1 MAKVKSLYQCQEC
14 SATSAQWSGQCPGC
28 QIWNT
33 LVETI
38 LTPEPTPN
46 SDAVGYAGVMPE
58 RSKLSAVK
66 PEKLVR
72 LGSGYSEF
80 DRVLGGGFVP
90 GSVILLGGAP
100 GAGKSTLL
108 LQVTTLLSTGNL
120 CLYVTGEESLEQIA
134 LRSQRLGLTADQLEC
149 VAETRIQVITA
160 MVEQVRPALVV
171 VDSVQVMQAEALSGA
186 PGSVGQVRESASQL
200 TRLAKA
206 SGVIVLLVGHVTKEG
221 ALAGPKVLEHIVDAS
236 LLLEGDSGGR
246 FRTLRAQKNRF
257 GSVGELGVFAM
268 TEMGLR
274 EVKNPSAIFLSR
286 PDSVAPGSA
295 VICTWEGTRPL
306 LVEVQALVDNSLGG
320 SPKRIAVGLDGQ
332 RLAMLLAILH
342 RHGNVQLGDQ
352 DVFVNAVGGVKVTE
366 TGADLG
372 LILACVSSFRARPIP
387 KDWVIFGEVGL
398 SGEVRPVASGQERI
412 REAAKH
418 GFKKAVVPKANAPR
432 QPISGIEVHRVE
444 RISEVLELF
453 DES

>member
-1 MAKVKSLYQCQEC
+1 MAKVKSIYQCQEC
-14 SATSAQWSGQCPGC
+14 GATSSQWVGQCPGC
-28 QIWNT
+28 QAWNT
-33 LVETI
+33 LVESVQV
-38 LTPEPTPN
+38 PEPQGRRWN
-46 SDAVGYAGVMPE
+46 AGAIPE
-58 RSKLSAVK
+58 RSNIAIK
-66 PEKLVR
+66 PER
-72 LGSGYSEF
+72 LSRLAGYSEF

-108 LQVTTLLSTGNL
+108 LQVTTLLSAQKP

-134 LRSQRLGLTADQLEC
+134 LRAQRLGLNGERLEC
-149 VAETRIQVITA
+149 ISETRVEAIAA
-160 MVEQVRPALVV
+160 MIEQVKPALVV
-171 VDSVQVMQAEALSGA
+171 VDSVQVMQVESLSGA
-186 PGSVGQVRESASQL
+186 PGSVGQVRESAAQL

-206 SGVIVLLVGHVTKEG
+206 TGAIVLLVGHVTKEG
-221 ALAGPKVLEHIVDAS
+221 ALAGPKVLEHIIDAS

-246 FRTLRAQKNRF
+246 FRTLRAHKNRF

-268 TEMGLR
+268 TETGLR

-286 PDSVAPGSA
+286 PENVAPGSS

-306 LVEVQALVDNSLGG
+306 LVEVQALVDSSLGG
-320 SPKRIAVGLDGQ
+320 SPKRVAVGLDGQ
-332 RLAMLLAILH
+332 RLTMLLAILH
-342 RHGNVQLGDQ
+342 RHGHVQLGDQ

-372 LILACVSSFRARPIP
+372 LLLACVSSFRGKTIP

-418 GFKKAVVPKANAPR
+418 GLKKAIVPSANAPK
-432 QPISGIEVHRVE
+432 QPVNGIEVCPVE
-444 RISEVLELF
+444 RISQVLELF

>member
-1 MAKVKSLYQCQEC
+1 MAKVKSIYQCQDC
-14 SATSAQWSGQCPGC
+14 GVTSSQWAGQCAGC
-28 QIWNT
+28 QAWNT
-33 LVETI
+33 LVESVQAA
-38 LTPEPTPN
+38 EPAKGRP
-46 SDAVGYAGVMPE
+46 VGYAGTIPE
-58 RSKLSAVK
+58 RSKLSAIR
-66 PEKLVR
+66 PER
-72 LGSGYSEF
+72 LARLSSGYSEF

-108 LQVTTLLSTGNL
+108 LQVTTLLSANKP

-134 LRSQRLGLTADQLEC
+134 LRAQRLGLNGDQLEC
-149 VAETRIQVITA
+149 VSETRVEAIAA
-160 MVEQVRPALVV
+160 MVEQVKPSLIV
-171 VDSVQVMQAEALSGA
+171 VDSVQVMQVESLSGA
-186 PGSVGQVRESASQL
+186 PGSVGQVRESAAQL

-206 SGVIVLLVGHVTKEG
+206 TGVIVLLVGHVTKEG
-221 ALAGPKVLEHIVDAS
+221 ALAGPKVLEHIIDAS

-246 FRTLRAQKNRF
+246 FRTLRAHKNRF

-268 TEMGLR
+268 TETGLR

-286 PDSVAPGSA
+286 PDSVSPGSS

-306 LVEVQALVDNSLGG
+306 LVEVQALVDSSLGG
-320 SPKRIAVGLDGQ
+320 LPKRIAVGLDGQ

-342 RHGNVQLGDQ
+342 RHGHVQLGDQ

-372 LILACVSSFRARPIP
+372 LLLACVSSFRGRPIP
-387 KDWVIFGEVGL
+387 KHWVIFGEVGL

-418 GFKKAVVPKANAPR
+418 GFTKAIVPAANSPK
-432 QPISGIEVHRVE
+432 QSINGIEVCRVE
-444 RISEVLELF
+444 RISQVLELF

>member
-1 MAKVKSLYQCQEC
+1 VAKVKSIYQCQDC
-14 SATSAQWSGQCPGC
+14 GVTSSQWAGQCAGC
-28 QIWNT
+28 QAWNT
-33 LVETI
+33 LVESVQAA
-38 LTPEPTPN
+38 EPAKGRP
-46 SDAVGYAGVMPE
+46 VGYAGTIPE
-58 RSKLSAVK
+58 RSKLSAIR
-66 PEKLVR
+66 PER
-72 LGSGYSEF
+72 LARLSSGYSEF

-108 LQVTTLLSTGNL
+108 LQVTTLLSANKP

-134 LRSQRLGLTADQLEC
+134 LRAQRLGLNGDQLEC
-149 VAETRIQVITA
+149 VSETRVEAIAA
-160 MVEQVRPALVV
+160 MVEQVKPSLIV
-171 VDSVQVMQAEALSGA
+171 VDSVQVMQVESLSGA
-186 PGSVGQVRESASQL
+186 PGSVGQVRESAGQL

-206 SGVIVLLVGHVTKEG
+206 TGVIVLLVGHVTKEG
-221 ALAGPKVLEHIVDAS
+221 ALAGPKVLEHIIDAS

-246 FRTLRAQKNRF
+246 FRTLRAHKNRF

-268 TEMGLR
+268 TETGLR

-286 PDSVAPGSA
+286 PDSVAPGSS

-306 LVEVQALVDNSLGG
+306 LVEVQALVDSSLGG

-342 RHGNVQLGDQ
+342 RHGHVQLGDQ

-372 LILACVSSFRARPIP
+372 LLLACVSSFRGRPIP
-387 KDWVIFGEVGL
+387 KHWVIFGEVGL

-418 GFKKAVVPKANAPR
+418 GFTKAIVPAANAPK
-432 QPISGIEVHRVE
+432 QLINGIDVCRVE
-444 RISEVLELF
+444 RISQVLELF

>member
-1 MAKVKSLYQCQEC
+1 MAKVKSIYQCQEC
-14 SATSAQWSGQCPGC
+14 GATSSQWVGQCPGC
-28 QIWNT
+28 QAWNT
-33 LVETI
+33 LVESVQV
-38 LTPEPTPN
+38 PEPAKGRPG
-46 SDAVGYAGVMPE
+46 GYAGAIPE
-58 RSKLSAVK
+58 RSKLSAIK
-66 PEKLVR
+66 PERLSR

-80 DRVLGGGFVP
+80 DRVLGGGFVS

-108 LQVTTLLSTGNL
+108 LQVTTLLSSQKP

-134 LRSQRLGLTADQLEC
+134 LRAQRLGLSREHLEC
-149 VAETRIQVITA
+149 VSETRVEVIAA
-160 MVEQVRPALVV
+160 MVEQVKPALVV
-171 VDSVQVMQAEALSGA
+171 VDSVQVMQVESLSGA
-186 PGSVGQVRESASQL
+186 PGSVGQVRESAAQL

-206 SGVIVLLVGHVTKEG
+206 TGVIVLLVGHVTKEG
-221 ALAGPKVLEHIVDAS
+221 ALAGPKVLEHIIDAS

-246 FRTLRAQKNRF
+246 FRTLRAHKNRF

-268 TEMGLR
+268 TETGLR

-286 PDSVAPGSA
+286 PENVAPGSS

-306 LVEVQALVDNSLGG
+306 LVEVQALVDGSLGG
-320 SPKRIAVGLDGQ
+320 SPKRVAVGLDGQ

-342 RHGNVQLGDQ
+342 RHGHVQLGDQ

-372 LILACVSSFRARPIP
+372 LLLACVSSFRGKTIP
-387 KDWVIFGEVGL
+387 RDWVIFGEVGL

-418 GFKKAVVPKANAPR
+418 GFQRAIVPSANAPK
-432 QPISGIEVHRVE
+432 QPVSGIEVCRVE
-444 RISEVLELF
+444 RISQVLELF

>member
-1 MAKVKSLYQCQEC
+1 MAKVKSIYQCQDC
-14 SATSAQWSGQCPGC
+14 GVTSSQWAGQCAGC
-28 QIWNT
+28 QAWNT
-33 LVETI
+33 LVESVQAA
-38 LTPEPTPN
+38 EPAKGRP
-46 SDAVGYAGVMPE
+46 VGYAGTIPE
-58 RSKLSAVK
+58 RSKLSAIR
-66 PEKLVR
+66 PER
-72 LGSGYSEF
+72 LARLSSGYSEF

-108 LQVTTLLSTGNL
+108 LQVTTLLSANKP

-134 LRSQRLGLTADQLEC
+134 LRAQRLGLNGDQLEC
-149 VAETRIQVITA
+149 VSETRVEAIAA
-160 MVEQVRPALVV
+160 MVEQVKPSLIV
-171 VDSVQVMQAEALSGA
+171 VDSVQVMQVESLSGA
-186 PGSVGQVRESASQL
+186 PGSVGQVRESAGQL

-206 SGVIVLLVGHVTKEG
+206 TGVIVLLVGHVTKEG
-221 ALAGPKVLEHIVDAS
+221 ALAGPKVLEHIIDAS

-246 FRTLRAQKNRF
+246 FRTLRAHKNRF

-268 TEMGLR
+268 TETGLR

-286 PDSVAPGSA
+286 PDSVAPGSS

-306 LVEVQALVDNSLGG
+306 LVEVQALVDSSLGG

-342 RHGNVQLGDQ
+342 RHGHVQLGDQ

-372 LILACVSSFRARPIP
+372 LLLACVSSFRGRPIP
-387 KDWVIFGEVGL
+387 KHWVIFGEVGL

-418 GFKKAVVPKANAPR
+418 GFTKAIVPAANAPK
-432 QPISGIEVHRVE
+432 QLINGIDVCRVE
-444 RISEVLELF
+444 RISQVLELF

>member
-1 MAKVKSLYQCQEC
+1 MAKVKSIYQCQEC
-14 SATSAQWSGQCPGC
+14 GATSSQWVGQCPGC
-28 QIWNT
+28 QAWNT
-33 LVETI
+33 LVESVQV
-38 LTPEPTPN
+38 PEPAKGRPG
-46 SDAVGYAGVMPE
+46 GYAGAIPE
-58 RSKLSAVK
+58 RSKLSAIK
-66 PEKLVR
+66 PERLSR

-80 DRVLGGGFVP
+80 DRVLGGGFVL

-108 LQVTTLLSTGNL
+108 LQVTTLLSAQKP

-134 LRSQRLGLTADQLEC
+134 LRAQRLGLSGEHLEC
-149 VAETRIQVITA
+149 VSETRVEAIAA
-160 MVEQVRPALVV
+160 MVEQVKPALVV
-171 VDSVQVMQAEALSGA
+171 VDSVQVMQVESLSGA
-186 PGSVGQVRESASQL
+186 PGSVGQVRESAAQL

-206 SGVIVLLVGHVTKEG
+206 TGVIVLLVGHVTKEG
-221 ALAGPKVLEHIVDAS
+221 ALAGPKVLEHIIDAS

-246 FRTLRAQKNRF
+246 FRTLRAHKNRF

-268 TEMGLR
+268 TETGLR

-286 PDSVAPGSA
+286 PENVAPGSS

-306 LVEVQALVDNSLGG
+306 MVEVQALVDGSLGG
-320 SPKRIAVGLDGQ
+320 SPKRVAVGLDGQ

-342 RHGNVQLGDQ
+342 RHGHVQLGDQ

-372 LILACVSSFRARPIP
+372 LLLACVSSFRGKTIP

-418 GFKKAVVPKANAPR
+418 GFQRAIVPSANAPK
-432 QPISGIEVHRVE
+432 QPVSGIEVCRVE
-444 RISEVLELF
+444 RISQVLELF

>member
-1 MAKVKSLYQCQEC
+1 MAKVKSIYQCQEC
-14 SATSAQWSGQCPGC
+14 GATSSQWVGQCPEC
-28 QIWNT
+28 QAWNT
-33 LVETI
+33 LVESVQV
-38 LTPEPTPN
+38 PEPAKGRPG
-46 SDAVGYAGVMPE
+46 GYAGAIPE
-58 RSKLSAVK
+58 RSKLSAIK
-66 PEKLVR
+66 PERLSR

-108 LQVTTLLSTGNL
+108 LQVTTLLSAQKP

-134 LRSQRLGLTADQLEC
+134 LRAQRLGLNGEHLEC
-149 VAETRIQVITA
+149 VSETRVEAIAA
-160 MVEQVRPALVV
+160 MVDQVKPALVV
-171 VDSVQVMQAEALSGA
+171 VDSVQVMQVESLSGA
-186 PGSVGQVRESASQL
+186 PGSVGQVRESAAQL

-206 SGVIVLLVGHVTKEG
+206 TGVIVLLVGHVTKEG
-221 ALAGPKVLEHIVDAS
+221 ALAGPKVLEHIIDAS

-246 FRTLRAQKNRF
+246 FRTLRAHKNRF

-268 TEMGLR
+268 TETGLR

-286 PDSVAPGSA
+286 PENVAPGSS

-306 LVEVQALVDNSLGG
+306 LVEVQALVDSSLGG
-320 SPKRIAVGLDGQ
+320 SPKRVAVGLDGQ

-342 RHGNVQLGDQ
+342 RHGHVQLGDQ

-372 LILACVSSFRARPIP
+372 LLLACVSSFRGKTIP

-418 GFKKAVVPKANAPR
+418 GFKRAIVPSANAPK
-432 QPISGIEVHRVE
+432 QPVSGIEVCRVE
-444 RISEVLELF
+444 RISQVLELF

>member
-1 MAKVKSLYQCQEC
+1 VESVQAAEPAK
-14 SATSAQWSGQCPGC
+14 GRP
-28 QIWNT
+28 
-33 LVETI
+33 
-38 LTPEPTPN
+38 
-46 SDAVGYAGVMPE
+46 VGYAGTIPE
-58 RSKLSAVK
+58 RSKLSAIR
-66 PEKLVR
+66 PER
-72 LGSGYSEF
+72 LARLSSGYSEF

-108 LQVTTLLSTGNL
+108 LQVTTLLSANKP

-134 LRSQRLGLTADQLEC
+134 LRAQRLGLNGDQLEC
-149 VAETRIQVITA
+149 VSETRVEAIAA
-160 MVEQVRPALVV
+160 MVEQVKPSLIV
-171 VDSVQVMQAEALSGA
+171 VDSVQVMQVESLSGA
-186 PGSVGQVRESASQL
+186 PGSVGQVRESAAQL

-206 SGVIVLLVGHVTKEG
+206 TGVIVLLVGHVTKEG
-221 ALAGPKVLEHIVDAS
+221 ALAGPKVLEHIIDAS

-246 FRTLRAQKNRF
+246 FRTLRAHKNRF

-268 TEMGLR
+268 TETGLR

-286 PDSVAPGSA
+286 PDSVAPGSS

-306 LVEVQALVDNSLGG
+306 LVEVQALVDSSLGG

-342 RHGNVQLGDQ
+342 RHGHVQLGDQ

-372 LILACVSSFRARPIP
+372 LLLACVSSFRGRPIP
-387 KDWVIFGEVGL
+387 KHWVIFGEVGL

-418 GFKKAVVPKANAPR
+418 GFTKAIVPAANAPK
-432 QPISGIEVHRVE
+432 QLINGIDVCRVE
-444 RISEVLELF
+444 RISQVLELF

>member
-1 MAKVKSLYQCQEC
+1 VAKVKSIYQCQEC
-14 SATSAQWSGQCPGC
+14 GATSSQWVGQCPGC
-28 QIWNT
+28 QAWNT
-33 LVETI
+33 LVESVQA
-38 LTPEPTPN
+38 PEPAKGRPG
-46 SDAVGYAGVMPE
+46 GYAGAIPE
-58 RSKLSAVK
+58 RSKLSAIK
-66 PEKLVR
+66 PERLSR

-108 LQVTTLLSTGNL
+108 LQVTTLLSAQKP

-134 LRSQRLGLTADQLEC
+134 LRAQRLGLSGEHLEC
-149 VAETRIQVITA
+149 VSETRVEAIAA
-160 MVEQVRPALVV
+160 MVEQVKPALVV
-171 VDSVQVMQAEALSGA
+171 VDSVQVMQVESLSGA
-186 PGSVGQVRESASQL
+186 PGSVGQVRESAAQL

-206 SGVIVLLVGHVTKEG
+206 TGVIVLLVGHVTKEG
-221 ALAGPKVLEHIVDAS
+221 ALAGPKVLEHIIDAS

-246 FRTLRAQKNRF
+246 FRTLRAHKNRF

-268 TEMGLR
+268 TETGLR

-286 PDSVAPGSA
+286 PENVAPGSS

-306 LVEVQALVDNSLGG
+306 LVEVQALVDGSLGG
-320 SPKRIAVGLDGQ
+320 SPKRVAVGLDGQ

-342 RHGNVQLGDQ
+342 RHGHVQLGDQ

-372 LILACVSSFRARPIP
+372 LLLACVSSFRGKTIP

-418 GFKKAVVPKANAPR
+418 GFQRAIVPSANAPK
-432 QPISGIEVHRVE
+432 QPVSGIEVCRVE
-444 RISEVLELF
+444 RISQVLELF

>member
-1 MAKVKSLYQCQEC
+1 MAKVKSIYQCQEC
-14 SATSAQWSGQCPGC
+14 GATSSQWVGQCPGC
-28 QIWNT
+28 QAWNT
-33 LVETI
+33 LVESVQV
-38 LTPEPTPN
+38 PEPAKGRPG
-46 SDAVGYAGVMPE
+46 GYAGAIPE
-58 RSKLSAVK
+58 RSKLSAIK
-66 PEKLVR
+66 PERLSR

-100 GAGKSTLL
+100 GDGKSTLL
-108 LQVTTLLSTGNL
+108 LQVTTLLSAQKL

-134 LRSQRLGLTADQLEC
+134 LRAQRLGLSGEHLEC
-149 VAETRIQVITA
+149 VSETRVEAIAA
-160 MVEQVRPALVV
+160 MVEQVKPALVV
-171 VDSVQVMQAEALSGA
+171 ADSVQVMQVESLSGA
-186 PGSVGQVRESASQL
+186 PGSVGQVRESAAQL

-206 SGVIVLLVGHVTKEG
+206 TGVIVLLVGHVTKEG
-221 ALAGPKVLEHIVDAS
+221 ALAGPKVLEHIIDAS

-246 FRTLRAQKNRF
+246 FRTLRAHKNRF

-268 TEMGLR
+268 TETGLR

-286 PDSVAPGSA
+286 PENVAPGSS

-306 LVEVQALVDNSLGG
+306 LVEVQALVDGSLGG
-320 SPKRIAVGLDGQ
+320 SPKRVAVGLDGQ

-342 RHGNVQLGDQ
+342 RHGHVQLGDQ

-372 LILACVSSFRARPIP
+372 LLLACVSSFRGKTIS

-418 GFKKAVVPKANAPR
+418 GFQRAIVPSANAPK
-432 QPISGIEVHRVE
+432 QPVSGIEVCRVE
-444 RISEVLELF
+444 RISQVLELF

>member
-1 MAKVKSLYQCQEC
+1 MAKVKSIYQCQDC
-14 SATSAQWSGQCPGC
+14 GVTSSQWAGQCAGC
-28 QIWNT
+28 QAWNT
-33 LVETI
+33 LVESVQAA
-38 LTPEPTPN
+38 EPAKGRPI
-46 SDAVGYAGVMPE
+46 GYAGTIPE
-58 RSKLSAVK
+58 RSKLSAIR
-66 PEKLVR
+66 PER
-72 LGSGYSEF
+72 LARLSSGYSEF

-108 LQVTTLLSTGNL
+108 LQVTTLLSANKP

-134 LRSQRLGLTADQLEC
+134 LRAQRLGLNGDQLEC
-149 VAETRIQVITA
+149 VSETRVEAIAA
-160 MVEQVRPALVV
+160 MVEQVKPSLIV
-171 VDSVQVMQAEALSGA
+171 VDSVQVMQVESLSGA
-186 PGSVGQVRESASQL
+186 PGSVGQVRESAGQL

-206 SGVIVLLVGHVTKEG
+206 TGVIVLLVGHVTKEG
-221 ALAGPKVLEHIVDAS
+221 ALAGPKVLEHIIDAS

-246 FRTLRAQKNRF
+246 FRTLRAHKNRF

-268 TEMGLR
+268 TETGLR

-286 PDSVAPGSA
+286 PDSVAPGSS

-306 LVEVQALVDNSLGG
+306 LVEVQALVDSSLGG

-342 RHGNVQLGDQ
+342 RHGHVQLGDQ

-372 LILACVSSFRARPIP
+372 LLLACVSSFRGRPIP
-387 KDWVIFGEVGL
+387 KHWVIFGEVGL

-418 GFKKAVVPKANAPR
+418 GFTKAIVPAANAPK
-432 QPISGIEVHRVE
+432 QLINGIDVCRVE
-444 RISEVLELF
+444 RISQVLELF

>member
-1 MAKVKSLYQCQEC
+1 MAKVKSIYQCQEC
-14 SATSAQWSGQCPGC
+14 GATSSQWVGQCPGC
-28 QIWNT
+28 QAWNT
-33 LVETI
+33 LVESVQV
-38 LTPEPTPN
+38 PEPAKGRPG
-46 SDAVGYAGVMPE
+46 GYAGAIPE
-58 RSKLSAVK
+58 RSKLSAIK
-66 PEKLVR
+66 PERLSR

-80 DRVLGGGFVP
+80 DRVLGGGFVS

-108 LQVTTLLSTGNL
+108 LQVTTLLSAQMP

-134 LRSQRLGLTADQLEC
+134 LRAQRLGLSGKHLEC
-149 VAETRIQVITA
+149 VSETRVEAIAA
-160 MVEQVRPALVV
+160 MVEQVKPALVV
-171 VDSVQVMQAEALSGA
+171 VDSVQVMQVESLSGA
-186 PGSVGQVRESASQL
+186 PGSVGQVRESAAQL

-206 SGVIVLLVGHVTKEG
+206 TGVIVLLVGHVTKEG
-221 ALAGPKVLEHIVDAS
+221 ALAGPKVLEHIIDAS

-246 FRTLRAQKNRF
+246 FRTLRAHKNRF
-257 GSVGELGVFAM
+257 GSVGELGIFAM
-268 TEMGLR
+268 TETGLL

-286 PDSVAPGSA
+286 PENVAPGSS

-306 LVEVQALVDNSLGG
+306 LVEVQALVDGSLGG
-320 SPKRIAVGLDGQ
+320 SPKRVAIGLDGQ

-342 RHGNVQLGDQ
+342 RHGHVQLGDQ

-372 LILACVSSFRARPIP
+372 LLLACVSSFRGKTIP

-418 GFKKAVVPKANAPR
+418 GFQRAIVPSANAPK
-432 QPISGIEVHRVE
+432 QPVSGIEVCRVE
-444 RISEVLELF
+444 RIRQVLELF

>member
-1 MAKVKSLYQCQEC
+1 MAKVKSIYQCQEC
-14 SATSAQWSGQCPGC
+14 GATSSQWVGQCPGC
-28 QIWNT
+28 QAWNT
-33 LVETI
+33 LVESVQV
-38 LTPEPTPN
+38 PEPAKGRP
-46 SDAVGYAGVMPE
+46 GWYAGAIPE
-58 RSKLSAVK
+58 RSKLSAIK
-66 PEKLVR
+66 PERLSR

-108 LQVTTLLSTGNL
+108 LQVTTLLSAQKP

-134 LRSQRLGLTADQLEC
+134 LRAQRLGLDGEHLEC
-149 VAETRIQVITA
+149 ISETRVEAIAA
-160 MVEQVRPALVV
+160 MIERLRPALVV
-171 VDSVQVMQAEALSGA
+171 VDSVQVMQVESLSGA
-186 PGSVGQVRESASQL
+186 PGSVGQVRESAAQL

-206 SGVIVLLVGHVTKEG
+206 TGVIVLLVGHVTKEG
-221 ALAGPKVLEHIVDAS
+221 ALAGPKVLEHIIDAS

-246 FRTLRAQKNRF
+246 FRTLRAHKNRF

-268 TEMGLR
+268 TETGLR

-286 PDSVAPGSA
+286 PENVAPGSS

-306 LVEVQALVDNSLGG
+306 LVEVQALVDSSLGG
-320 SPKRIAVGLDGQ
+320 SPKRVAVGFDGQ

-342 RHGNVQLGDQ
+342 RHGHVQLGDQ

-372 LILACVSSFRARPIP
+372 LLLACVSSFRCKTIP

-418 GFKKAVVPKANAPR
+418 GLKRAIVPSANAPK
-432 QPISGIEVHRVE
+432 QPVSGIEVCPVE
-444 RISEVLELF
+444 RISQVLELF

>member
-1 MAKVKSLYQCQEC
+1 
-14 SATSAQWSGQCPGC
+14 
-28 QIWNT
+28 
-33 LVETI
+33 
-38 LTPEPTPN
+38 
-46 SDAVGYAGVMPE
+46 
-58 RSKLSAVK
+58 
-66 PEKLVR
+66 
-72 LGSGYSEF
+72 
-80 DRVLGGGFVP
+80 VLGGGFVP

-108 LQVTTLLSTGNL
+108 LQVTTLLSEQRP

-134 LRSQRLGLTADQLEC
+134 LRAHRLGLNGDQLEC
-149 VAETRIQVITA
+149 VSETRVEAIAA
-160 MVEQVRPALVV
+160 MVEQVKPALLV
-171 VDSVQVMQAEALSGA
+171 VDSVQVMQVESLSGA
-186 PGSVGQVRESASQL
+186 PGSVGQVRESAAQL

-206 SGVIVLLVGHVTKEG
+206 TGVIVLLVGHVTKEG
-221 ALAGPKVLEHIVDAS
+221 ALAGPKVLEHIIDAS

-246 FRTLRAQKNRF
+246 FRTLRAHKNRF

-268 TEMGLR
+268 TETGLR

-286 PDSVAPGSA
+286 PESVAPGSS

-306 LVEVQALVDNSLGG
+306 LVEVQALVDSSLGG

-342 RHGNVQLGDQ
+342 RHGHVQLGDQ

-372 LILACVSSFRARPIP
+372 LLLACVSSFRGKTIP

-418 GFKKAVVPKANAPR
+418 GFKKAIVPSANAPK
-432 QPISGIEVHRVE
+432 QAVSGIEVCRVE
-444 RISEVLELF
+444 RISQVLELF

>member
-1 MAKVKSLYQCQEC
+1 VAKVKSIYQCQDC
-14 SATSAQWSGQCPGC
+14 GVTSSQWAGQCAGC
-28 QIWNT
+28 QAWNT
-33 LVETI
+33 LVESVQAA
-38 LTPEPTPN
+38 EPAKGRP
-46 SDAVGYAGVMPE
+46 VGYAGTIPE
-58 RSKLSAVK
+58 RSKLSAIR
-66 PEKLVR
+66 PER
-72 LGSGYSEF
+72 LARLSSGYSEF

-108 LQVTTLLSTGNL
+108 LQVTTLLSANKP

-134 LRSQRLGLTADQLEC
+134 LRAQRLGLNGDQLEC
-149 VAETRIQVITA
+149 VSETRVEAIAA
-160 MVEQVRPALVV
+160 MVEQVKPSLIV
-171 VDSVQVMQAEALSGA
+171 VDSVQVMQAESLSGA
-186 PGSVGQVRESASQL
+186 PGSVGQVRESAGQL

-206 SGVIVLLVGHVTKEG
+206 TGVIVLLVGHVTKEG
-221 ALAGPKVLEHIVDAS
+221 ALAGPKVLEHIIDAS

-246 FRTLRAQKNRF
+246 FRTLRAHKNRF

-268 TEMGLR
+268 TETGLR

-286 PDSVAPGSA
+286 PDSVAPGSS

-306 LVEVQALVDNSLGG
+306 LVEVQALVDSSLGG

-342 RHGNVQLGDQ
+342 RHGHVQLGDQ

-372 LILACVSSFRARPIP
+372 LLLACVSSFRGRPIP
-387 KDWVIFGEVGL
+387 KHWVIFGEVGL

-418 GFKKAVVPKANAPR
+418 GFTKAIVPAANAPK
-432 QPISGIEVHRVE
+432 QLINGIDVCRVE
-444 RISEVLELF
+444 RISQVLELF

>member
-1 MAKVKSLYQCQEC
+1 MAKVKSIYQCQDC
-14 SATSAQWSGQCPGC
+14 GVTSSQWAGQCAGC
-28 QIWNT
+28 QAWNT
-33 LVETI
+33 LVESVQAA
-38 LTPEPTPN
+38 EPAKGRP
-46 SDAVGYAGVMPE
+46 VGYAGTIPE
-58 RSKLSAVK
+58 RSKLSAIR
-66 PEKLVR
+66 PER
-72 LGSGYSEF
+72 LARLSSGYSEF

-108 LQVTTLLSTGNL
+108 LQVTTLLSANKP

-134 LRSQRLGLTADQLEC
+134 LRAQRLGLNGDQLEC
-149 VAETRIQVITA
+149 VSETRVEAIAA
-160 MVEQVRPALVV
+160 MVEQVKPSLIV
-171 VDSVQVMQAEALSGA
+171 VDSVQVMQVESLSGA
-186 PGSVGQVRESASQL
+186 PGSVGQVRESAAQL

-206 SGVIVLLVGHVTKEG
+206 TGVIVLLVGHVTKEG
-221 ALAGPKVLEHIVDAS
+221 ALAGPKVLEHIIDAS

-246 FRTLRAQKNRF
+246 FRTLRAHKNRF

-268 TEMGLR
+268 TETGLR

-286 PDSVAPGSA
+286 PDSVAPGSS

-306 LVEVQALVDNSLGG
+306 LVEVQALVDSSLGG

-342 RHGNVQLGDQ
+342 RHGHVQLGDQ

-372 LILACVSSFRARPIP
+372 LLLACVSSFRGRPIP
-387 KDWVIFGEVGL
+387 KHWVIFGEVGL

-418 GFKKAVVPKANAPR
+418 GFTKAIVPAANAPK
-432 QPISGIEVHRVE
+432 QSINAIEVCRVE
-444 RISEVLELF
+444 RISQVLELF

>member
-1 MAKVKSLYQCQEC
+1 M
-14 SATSAQWSGQCPGC
+14 
-28 QIWNT
+28 
-33 LVETI
+33 
-38 LTPEPTPN
+38 
-46 SDAVGYAGVMPE
+46 
-58 RSKLSAVK
+58 
-66 PEKLVR
+66 
-72 LGSGYSEF
+72 
-80 DRVLGGGFVP
+80 LGGGFVP

-108 LQVTTLLSTGNL
+108 LQVTTLLSANKP

-134 LRSQRLGLTADQLEC
+134 LRAQRLGLNGDQLEC
-149 VAETRIQVITA
+149 VSETRVEAIAA
-160 MVEQVRPALVV
+160 MVEQIKPSLIV
-171 VDSVQVMQAEALSGA
+171 VDSVQVMQVESLSGA
-186 PGSVGQVRESASQL
+186 PGSVGQVRESAAQL

-206 SGVIVLLVGHVTKEG
+206 TGVIVLLVGHVTKEG
-221 ALAGPKVLEHIVDAS
+221 ALAGPKVLEHIIDAS

-268 TEMGLR
+268 TETGLR

-286 PDSVAPGSA
+286 PDSVAPGSS

-306 LVEVQALVDNSLGG
+306 LVEVQALVDSSLGG

-342 RHGNVQLGDQ
+342 RHGHVQLGDQ

-372 LILACVSSFRARPIP
+372 LLLACVSSFRGRPIP
-387 KDWVIFGEVGL
+387 KHWVIFGEVGL

-418 GFKKAVVPKANAPR
+418 GFTKAIVPAANAPK
-432 QPISGIEVHRVE
+432 QSINGIEVCRVE
-444 RISEVLELF
+444 RISQVLELF

>member
-1 MAKVKSLYQCQEC
+1 MAKVKSIYQCQEC
-14 SATSAQWSGQCPGC
+14 GATSSQWVGQCPEC
-28 QIWNT
+28 QAWNT
-33 LVETI
+33 LVESVQV
-38 LTPEPTPN
+38 PEPARGLPG
-46 SDAVGYAGVMPE
+46 GYAGAIPE
-58 RSKLSAVK
+58 RSKLSAIK
-66 PEKLVR
+66 PERLSR

-108 LQVTTLLSTGNL
+108 LQATTLLSAQKP

-134 LRSQRLGLTADQLEC
+134 LRAQRLGLNGEHLEC
-149 VAETRIQVITA
+149 VSETRVEAIAAMFDQVK
-160 MVEQVRPALVV
+160 PALVV
-171 VDSVQVMQAEALSGA
+171 VDSVQVMQVESLSGA
-186 PGSVGQVRESASQL
+186 PGSVGQVRESAAQL

-206 SGVIVLLVGHVTKEG
+206 TGVIVLLVGHVTKEG
-221 ALAGPKVLEHIVDAS
+221 ALAGPKVLEHIIDAS
-236 LLLEGDSGGR
+236 LLLEGDSGRR
-246 FRTLRAQKNRF
+246 FRTLRAHKNRF

-268 TEMGLR
+268 TETGLR

-286 PDSVAPGSA
+286 PENVAPGSL

-306 LVEVQALVDNSLGG
+306 LVEVQALVDSSLGG
-320 SPKRIAVGLDGQ
+320 SPKRVAVGLDGQ

-342 RHGNVQLGDQ
+342 RHGHVQLGDQ
-352 DVFVNAVGGVKVTE
+352 DIFVNAVGGVKVTE

-372 LILACVSSFRARPIP
+372 LLLACMSSFRGKTIP
-387 KDWVIFGEVGL
+387 KDWVIFGEIGL

-418 GFKKAVVPKANAPR
+418 GFKKAIVPSANAPK
-432 QPISGIEVHRVE
+432 QLVSGIEVCRVE
-444 RISEVLELF
+444 RISQVLELF

>member
-1 MAKVKSLYQCQEC
+1 MAKVKSIYQCQDC
-14 SATSAQWSGQCPGC
+14 GVTSSQWAGQCAGC
-28 QIWNT
+28 QAWNT
-33 LVETI
+33 LVESVQAA
-38 LTPEPTPN
+38 EPAKGRP
-46 SDAVGYAGVMPE
+46 VGYAGTIPE
-58 RSKLSAVK
+58 RSKLSAIR
-66 PEKLVR
+66 PER
-72 LGSGYSEF
+72 LARLSSGYSEF

-108 LQVTTLLSTGNL
+108 LQVTTLLSANKP

-134 LRSQRLGLTADQLEC
+134 LRAQRLGLNGDQLEC
-149 VAETRIQVITA
+149 VSETRVEAIAA
-160 MVEQVRPALVV
+160 MVEQVKPSLIV
-171 VDSVQVMQAEALSGA
+171 VDSVQVMQVESLSGA
-186 PGSVGQVRESASQL
+186 PGSVGQVRESAAQL

-206 SGVIVLLVGHVTKEG
+206 TGVIVLLVGHVTKEG
-221 ALAGPKVLEHIVDAS
+221 ALAGPKVLEHIIDAS

-246 FRTLRAQKNRF
+246 FRTLRAHKNRF

-268 TEMGLR
+268 TETGLR

-286 PDSVAPGSA
+286 PDSVAPGSS

-306 LVEVQALVDNSLGG
+306 LVEVQALVDSSLGG

-342 RHGNVQLGDQ
+342 RHGHVQLGDQ

-372 LILACVSSFRARPIP
+372 LLLACVSSFRGRPIP
-387 KDWVIFGEVGL
+387 KHWVIFGEVGL

-418 GFKKAVVPKANAPR
+418 GFTKAIVPAANSPK
-432 QPISGIEVHRVE
+432 QSINGIEVCRVE
-444 RISEVLELF
+444 RISQVLELF

>member
-1 MAKVKSLYQCQEC
+1 VAKARSIYQCQDC
-14 SATSAQWSGQCPGC
+14 AATVAQWTGQCPGC
-28 QIWNT
+28 HGWNT
-33 LVETI
+33 LVETV
-38 LTPEPTPN
+38 
-46 SDAVGYAGVMPE
+46 AVDVSKTAQPGRGYAGAVPE
-58 RSKLSAVK
+58 RAKLSAIQ
-66 PEKLVR
+66 PERLQR

-108 LQVTTLLSTGNL
+108 LQVSTELSAKHN

-134 LRSQRLGLTADQLEC
+134 LRAHRLGLSGATLDC
-149 VAETRIQVITA
+149 VSETRVEAITA
-160 MVEQVRPALVV
+160 MVEQQKPALLV
-171 VDSVQVMQAEALSGA
+171 VDSVQVMQIETLSGA
-186 PGSVGQVRESASQL
+186 PGSVGQVRESAAQL

-206 SGVIVLLVGHVTKEG
+206 TGVVVLLVGHVTKEG
-221 ALAGPKVLEHIVDAS
+221 ALAGPKVLEHIIDAS
-236 LLLEGDSGGR
+236 LLLDGDTGGR
-246 FRTLRAQKNRF
+246 FRTLRANKNRF

-268 TEMGLR
+268 TEQGLK

-286 PDSVAPGSA
+286 PESVAPGSA

-306 LVEVQALVDNSLGG
+306 LVEVQALVDASLGG
-320 SPKRIAVGLDGQ
+320 SPKRVAVGLDGQ

-342 RHGNVQLGDQ
+342 RHGHLQLGDQ
-352 DVFVNAVGGVKVTE
+352 DVFVNAVGGVKVSE

-372 LILACVSSFRARPIP
+372 LLMACVSSFRGRSIP
-387 KDWVIFGEVGL
+387 RDWVFFGEVGL

-418 GFKKAVVPKANAPR
+418 GFVRAIVPLANAPK
-432 QPISGIEVHRVE
+432 QPISGMMVSPVTRL
-444 RISEVLELF
+444 SEVLEIF
-453 DES
+453 DEA

>member
-1 MAKVKSLYQCQEC
+1 MAKVKSIYQCQEC
-14 SATSAQWSGQCPGC
+14 GATSSQWVGQCPEC
-28 QIWNT
+28 QAWNT
-33 LVETI
+33 LVESVQV
-38 LTPEPTPN
+38 PEPARGLPG
-46 SDAVGYAGVMPE
+46 GYAGAFPE
-58 RSKLSAVK
+58 RSKLSAIK
-66 PEKLVR
+66 PERLSR

-108 LQVTTLLSTGNL
+108 LQVTTLLSAQKP

-134 LRSQRLGLTADQLEC
+134 LRAQRLGLNGEHLEC
-149 VAETRIQVITA
+149 VSETRVEAIAA
-160 MVEQVRPALVV
+160 MFDKVKPVLVA
-171 VDSVQVMQAEALSGA
+171 VDSVQVMQVESLSGA
-186 PGSVGQVRESASQL
+186 PGSVGQVRESAAQL

-206 SGVIVLLVGHVTKEG
+206 TGVIVLLVGHVTKEG
-221 ALAGPKVLEHIVDAS
+221 ALAGPKVLEHIIDAS
-236 LLLEGDSGGR
+236 LLLEGDSGRR
-246 FRTLRAQKNRF
+246 FRTLRAHKNRF

-268 TEMGLR
+268 TETGLR
-274 EVKNPSAIFLSR
+274 QVKNPSAIFLSR
-286 PDSVAPGSA
+286 PENVAPGSS

-306 LVEVQALVDNSLGG
+306 LVEVQALVDSSLGG
-320 SPKRIAVGLDGQ
+320 SPKRVAVGLDGQ

-342 RHGNVQLGDQ
+342 RHGHVQLGDQ
-352 DVFVNAVGGVKVTE
+352 DIFVNAVGGVKVTE

-372 LILACVSSFRARPIP
+372 LLLACVSSFRGKTIP

-412 REAAKH
+412 REVAKH
-418 GFKKAVVPKANAPR
+418 GFKKAIVPSANAPK
-432 QPISGIEVHRVE
+432 QLVSGIEVCRVE
-444 RISEVLELF
+444 RISQVLELF

>member
-1 MAKVKSLYQCQEC
+1 MWPKSNPFTNAKSAAQPHRNGLASAPGVRNGIRSLNQFRCLSLPRVVLVDMQEPFL
-14 SATSAQWSGQCPGC
+14 SVQNYLPLSQSGFLDLARG
-28 QIWNT
+28 T
-33 LVETI
+33 LS
-38 LTPEPTPN
+38 LT
-46 SDAVGYAGVMPE
+46 G
-58 RSKLSAVK
+58 
-66 PEKLVR
+66 
-72 LGSGYSEF
+72 
-80 DRVLGGGFVP
+80 VLGGGFVP

-108 LQVTTLLSTGNL
+108 LQVTTLLSAQKP

-134 LRSQRLGLTADQLEC
+134 LRAQRLGLNGERLEC
-149 VAETRIQVITA
+149 ISETRVEAIAA
-160 MVEQVRPALVV
+160 MIEQVKPALVV
-171 VDSVQVMQAEALSGA
+171 VDSVQVMQVESLSGA
-186 PGSVGQVRESASQL
+186 PGSVGQVRESAAQL

-206 SGVIVLLVGHVTKEG
+206 TGAIVLLVGHVTKEG
-221 ALAGPKVLEHIVDAS
+221 ALAGPKVLEHIIDAS

-246 FRTLRAQKNRF
+246 FRTLRAHKNRF

-268 TEMGLR
+268 TETGLR

-286 PDSVAPGSA
+286 PENVAPGSS

-306 LVEVQALVDNSLGG
+306 LVEVQALVDSSLGG
-320 SPKRIAVGLDGQ
+320 SPKRVAVGLDGQ

-342 RHGNVQLGDQ
+342 RHGHVQLGDQ

-372 LILACVSSFRARPIP
+372 LLLACVSSFRGKTIP

-418 GFKKAVVPKANAPR
+418 GFKKAIVPSANAPK
-432 QPISGIEVHRVE
+432 QPVNGIEVCPVE
-444 RISEVLELF
+444 RISQVLELF

>member
-1 MAKVKSLYQCQEC
+1 MAKVKSIYQCQQC
-14 SATSAQWSGQCPGC
+14 ATTVSQWSGQCPGC
-28 QIWNT
+28 QVWNA
-33 LVETI
+33 LVETVQA
-38 LTPEPTPN
+38 PEPEKGR
-46 SDAVGYAGVMPE
+46 AIGYAGSTPGRV
-58 RSKLSAVK
+58 KLSHVK
-66 PEKLVR
+66 PESLAR

-108 LQVTTLLSTGNL
+108 LQVTTLLSANKP

-134 LRSQRLGLTADQLEC
+134 LRAQRLGLSGEHLEC
-149 VAETRIQVITA
+149 VSETRIEVITA
-160 MVEQVRPALVV
+160 MVDQAKPALLV
-171 VDSVQVMQAEALSGA
+171 VDSVQVMQVDSLSGA
-186 PGSVGQVRESASQL
+186 PGSVGQVRESAAQL

-206 SGVIVLLVGHVTKEG
+206 TGVIVLLVGHVTKEG
-221 ALAGPKVLEHIVDAS
+221 ALAGPKVLEHIIDAS
-236 LLLEGDSGGR
+236 LLLEGDGDGR
-246 FRTLRAQKNRF
+246 FRTLRASKNRF
-257 GSVGELGVFAM
+257 GSVGEIGIFAM
-268 TEMGLR
+268 TEAGLK

-286 PDSVAPGSA
+286 PEHLAPGSS

-306 LVEVQALVDNSLGG
+306 LVEVQGLVDTSLGG

-342 RHGNVQLGDQ
+342 RHGHLQLGDQ
-352 DVFVNAVGGVKVTE
+352 DVFVNAVGGLKVTE

-372 LILACVSSFRARPIP
+372 LILACVSSFRGKVIP

-398 SGEVRPVASGQERI
+398 SGEVRPVVSGQERI

-418 GFKKAVVPKANAPR
+418 GFRRAIVPTANAPK
-432 QPISGIEVHRVE
+432 QTIDGISVE
-444 RISEVLELF
+444 CVESLSQVLEIF
-453 DES
+453 NES